1 MKKKY
6 NYQNWLDKSY
16 DKELEKNIKTGRK
29 KTKQLLC
36 MTLTK

>member
-16 DKELEKNIKTGRK
+16 DKELEKKYIKTGRK
-29 KTKQLLC
+29 KKNNYYAWL
-36 MTLTK
+36 